1 MASRG
6 DRTGR
11 VPGLGGR
18 PPAVSGY
25 ANADTVARGPAS
37 VLFRVSR
44 LRDGDVALKVFG
56 LSAKPRDQAY
66 PRTWMLADW
75 HIWSQ
80 LAHPH
85 VLPVC
90 DFGETDDALYVATP
104 WVNGRSLRTVLNE
117 RRTLDAAQIRE
128 LAEQL
133 ASALDAAAAVHLLHL
148 DVKPEN
154 VLFASA
160 HGTEHAYV
168 RDFGAGSFAAWKS
181 GADRSR
187 FFRGTL
193 EYAAPEQI
201 KGRTADGQTMV
212 YSLGCLLYET
222 LTGTTPYAGRS
233 RNALTRGHLQE
244 LPPPV
249 GDGPAAVDRVFATAL
264 AKRREERYATCTD
277 FAEELCAVL
286 TSARAPRPA
295 RATRPRR
302 FARVRH
308 VAVAASLVVVAA
320 AIAAAASWLT
330 LGAHGASDPAH
341 NKPLSSREFMAA
353 LPTFRPTVKAAH
365 KSLRVPRSAKRIST
379 PRARHHASA
388 PKARAAGPER
398 HRVARTS
405 RAAAK
410 TAAVQ
415 KSTTATPA
423 IASPSV
429 ARHAPSL
436 AVPHRSRSAGGR
448 SSRPAKTTP
457 GAPPGPTPPPPP
469 PPLPPD
475 SPPSP
480 PPPPP

>member
-1 MASRG
+1 M
-6 DRTGR
+6 
-11 VPGLGGR
+11 PGLGGR
-18 PPAVSGY
+18 PAAIGGY
-25 ANADTVARGPAS
+25 ANADAVARGPAS
-37 VLFRVSR
+37 VLFRASR
-44 LRDGDVALKVFG
+44 LRDGDVALKVFR
-56 LSAKPRDQAY
+56 LSANPRDQAY
-66 PRTWMLADW
+66 PRTWMLSDW
-75 HIWSQ
+75 RIWSQ
-80 LAHPH
+80 LAHPN

-90 DFGETDDALYVATP
+90 DSGETDDALYVATP

-160 HGTEHAYV
+160 DGTEHAYV
-168 RDFGAGSFAAWKS
+168 RDFGAGSLAAWKS

-187 FFRGTL
+187 SFRGTL

-201 KGRTADGQTMV
+201 KGRAADRRTVV

-233 RNALTRGHLQE
+233 RNALARGHLQE

-249 GDGPAAVDRVFATAL
+249 GDRPAAVGRVFATAL

-277 FAEELCAVL
+277 FAEELCAAL
-286 TSARAPRPA
+286 ASARAPRPA
-295 RATRPRR
+295 RATAPRR
-302 FARVRH
+302 FAGVRH

-341 NKPLSSREFMAA
+341 DKPPSSREFLAA

-365 KSLRVPRSAKRIST
+365 KSLRAARSAKRIST
-379 PRARHHASA
+379 PRARDHASA
-388 PKARAAGPER
+388 PKARAARPER
-398 HRVARTS
+398 HRVVRTS

-410 TAAVQ
+410 TAAVHR
-415 KSTTATPA
+415 SPTASPA

-429 ARHAPSL
+429 ARHALSL
-436 AVPHRSRSAGGR
+436 AVPRRSRSAGGS
-448 SSRPAKTTP
+448 SSRPARTTP
-457 GAPPGPTPPPPP
+457 AAPPGPPPPPP

-475 SPPSP
+475 STP
-480 PPPPP
+480 PPPPPPP